1 MEKMKFFTISLL
13 IGCYIG
19 WSLDVIAATYDPV
32 IEKAQIHL
40 MELGYNPG
48 PVDGKMGKR
57 TARAMKNFQRDNNLE
72 ITGTLNEETLR
83 KLDVNFQFKLGRI
96 MFEQIFEA
104 EVKQHKKQLSTVL
117 QDHQYVGKRGQLI
130 KNYMTKLDI
139 SKNVLFRALRGNYPP
154 KTSVLFYTY
163 ENNVLN
169 IWLID
174 ADGIQVYERIHVS
187 QKDLDIAIFK
197 LRRALRITSLQL
209 PKLPSDIR
217 GTVLRFN
224 TEDSEISLEDS
235 IAKVTNILLPPQCIK
250 KLSSTRHLIIVP
262 TLGIGTV
269 PFSMLQPFGSD
280 QYLVDQMSTT
290 IAPSLFNIAEG
301 VRTWHTHPVNPLIVG
316 NPLLPVQWPRLPG
329 AEKEVK
335 NIAKVFNASP
345 LIGKDATEEAVET
358 LSRSADFL
366 YFATHGIGDREHPV
380 VKSFLALTKSE
391 DTDGKW
397 TAEEIQQK
405 GLRANLAVLSAC
417 QTGLG
422 KEFDAGVV
430 GLARAFQLAGVPR
443 VVMSLWNVDDK
454 VTSELMQ
461 SFALHFQKDV
471 PSEALR
477 KAMLDIKQHHPHPS
491 KWASFTLFGD
501 AR

>member
-1 MEKMKFFTISLL
+1 MKKTDFFVMTLL
-13 IGCYIG
+13 VGCCIA
-19 WSLDVIAATYDPV
+19 WSFDVIAVTYDPIV
-32 IEKAQIHL
+32 EEAQIRL
-40 MELGYNPG
+40 VELGYDPG
-48 PVDGKMGKR
+48 PIDGKIGKKTTR
-57 TARAMKNFQRDNNLE
+57 TIKSFQQDNNLE
-72 ITGTLNEETLR
+72 ITSTLNEETLR
-83 KLDVNFQFKLGRI
+83 ELDVSFQFKRGRI
-96 MFEQIFEA
+96 IFEQK
-104 EVKQHKKQLSTVL
+104 VNQHREQLGTLL
-117 QDHQYVGKRGQLI
+117 QARQYLNMRGGLV
-130 KNYMTKLDI
+130 KNYMKKLDI
-139 SKNVLFRALRGNYPP
+139 SRNVIFKALRDNYPP
-154 KTSVLFYTY
+154 KTSVLFYAY
-163 ENNVLN
+163 EDDGLHT
-169 IWLID
+169 WLINKN
-174 ADGIQVYERIHVS
+174 GIQVYEKIRVS
-187 QKDLDIAIFK
+187 EKHLDTVIFK

-209 PKLPSDIR
+209 PRLPPDIR
-217 GTVLRFN
+217 GTVLQFN
-224 TEDSEISLEDS
+224 VEDSGLSLDDS
-235 IAKVTNILLPPQCIK
+235 VAEVTNILLPPKCIRR
-250 KLSSTRHLIIVP
+250 LSSTQHLIIVP

-280 QYLVDQMSTT
+280 QYLVDQMSIT

-301 VRTWHTHPVNPLIVG
+301 VRTWHTHPENPLIVG
-316 NPLLPVQWPRLPG
+316 NPLLPLQWPRLPG
-329 AEKEVK
+329 AEKEVES
-335 NIAKVFNASP
+335 IAEVFNASP

-358 LSRSADFL
+358 LSRSADLL
-366 YFATHGIGDREHPV
+366 YFATHGIGDRDHPV
-380 VKSFLALTKSE
+380 LKSFLALTNTE